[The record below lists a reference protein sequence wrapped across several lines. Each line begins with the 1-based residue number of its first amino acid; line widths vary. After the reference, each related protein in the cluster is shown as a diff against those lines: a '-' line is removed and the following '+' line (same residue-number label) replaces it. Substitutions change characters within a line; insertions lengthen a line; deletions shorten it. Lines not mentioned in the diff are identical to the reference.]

1 MRITITGS
9 TGLIGQAL
17 AASLL
22 ADGHEVVRLVR
33 REPKGRADGSVEA
46 RWDPTGGTVEP
57 SAISGADAVVHL
69 AGAGVGDHRWTD
81 SYKRLIHDSR
91 VLGTRTLANRL
102 AALPDSDRPALF
114 LSGSAIGYYG
124 DTGEN
129 TVDESAPAGAD
140 FLAGVCADWEAAAD
154 PARQAG
160 RIRVA
165 HSRTGVVLA
174 GQGGAFARMLPL
186 AKLGLGGPL
195 GTGRQFWS
203 VISLDDA
210 VGALRHVIDTP
221 EVEGPFNVTLPEPVT
236 NRELNDTL
244 GRILHRPA
252 VAAVPAPVLRLAL
265 GEFAGTVLYSQ
276 KVRPGRLLD
285 AGYEFRHPGLEES
298 LRAALREE
306 SADS

>member
-22 ADGHEVVRLVR
+22 ADGHDVVRLVR

-46 RWDPTGGTVEP
+46 RWDPSGGTVDV
-57 SAISGADAVVHL
+57 SALSGADAVVHL

-81 SYKRLIHDSR
+81 SYKRQIHDSR
-91 VLGTRTLANRL
+91 VLGTKTLANRL
-102 AALPDSDRPALF
+102 AALPDGDRPGLF

-124 DTGEN
+124 DTGQD
-129 TVDESAPAGAD
+129 TVDESAPVGTD

-154 PARQAG
+154 PARQAD
-160 RIRVA
+160 IRTA
-165 HSRTGVVLA
+165 HSRMGVVLA
-174 GQGGAFARMLPL
+174 KQGGAFGRMLPL

-195 GTGRQFWS
+195 GSGRQYWS
-203 VISLDDA
+203 VVSLGDA
-210 VGALRHVIDTP
+210 VGALRYVIDTP
-221 EVEGPFNVTLPEPVT
+221 ELSGPVNITRPEPVT
-236 NRELNDTL
+236 NRELSDAL

-252 VAAVPAPVLRLAL
+252 VAMVPSQVLHLAL

-276 KVRPGRLLD
+276 KVRPARLLD
-285 AGYEFRHPGLEES
+285 AGYQFRHPSLDDT
-298 LRAALREE
+298 LRAALRE
-306 SADS
+306 D